1 MYIILDLSM
10 KYVLCIILEALVY
23 LLEVTEDFYNGA
35 LEVLILK
42 QKSLTKR
49 YKQVALVGYKVS
61 SSPNKDLFSCFFTE
75 Y

>member
-1 MYIILDLSM
+1 M

-42 QKSLTKR
+42 QN
-49 YKQVALVGYKVS
+49 VS
-61 SSPNKDLFSCFFTE
+61 QKDINRLH
-75 Y
+75 